1 QTRSCTMAE
10 ALARMHG
17 DLAEHLPLT
26 AEYIAAHYFPDRP
39 ETIVA
44 LAISLALLTE
54 SAEITALLAAN
65 VGGDAD
71 SVASIGG
78 AIGGA
83 LRPETVNGDW
93 LDVVSAVNG
102 DDLATA
108 ALSVVTLRG

>member
-1 QTRSCTMAE
+1 MAE
-10 ALARMHG
+10 ALARTHA

-39 ETIVA
+39 ETIVP

-54 SAEITALLAAN
+54 SAETTALLAAN

-78 AIGGA
+78 AIAGA
-83 LRPETVNGDW
+83 LRPETVNHGS
-93 LDVVSAVNG
+93 LDVVATVNG
-102 DDLATA
+102 EDLEAE
-108 ALSVVTLRG
+108 ALAVVARRG